1 MSTTGLNSAF
11 EALRRDLLAEEGPR
25 ISTMRNYRFAI
36 LPYRPEAEFEVRRKV
51 RQLSDELKARGWSVL
66 DISLHRLLLQ
76 RLKSLDSSDLQRLME
91 TEKRQYKSNPEKAL
105 NRVKD
110 QVGGLI
116 GGEDGLAADLVRII
130 DEFAETQPHDPEK
143 TLIWIKRV
151 GALYPFYRS
160 STLLKHLDGKTRQ
173 IPVVLLYPGEQRDKT
188 ALSFMGEFEPDRDY
202 RPRIY
207 ASETF

>member
-1 MSTTGLNSAF
+1 MSATGLAVAF
-11 EALRRDLLAEEGPR
+11 EALKRDLLTEEGPR

-36 LPYRPEAEFEVRRKV
+36 LPYAPESEFDLRRRVRT
-51 RQLSDELKARGWSVL
+51 LSDDLKLQGWEVL
-66 DISLHRLLLQ
+66 EISMHRLFLQ
-76 RLKSLDSSDLQRLME
+76 RLKGLEAGLLERLIE
-91 TEKRQYKSNPEKAL
+91 TEKRQYERQSERAL

-110 QVGGLI
+110 QVGQMVS
-116 GGEDGLAADLVRII
+116 GEEGLAADVVRII
-130 DEFAETQPHDPEK
+130 EQFAETQPHDTEK

-173 IPVVLLYPGEQRDKT
+173 IPVVLLYPGKQKDKT
-188 ALSFMGEFEPDRDY
+188 ALSFMDEFPPDRDY

-207 ASETF
+207 SSESF

>member
-1 MSTTGLNSAF
+1 MSATGLSHAF
-11 EALRRDLLAEEGPR
+11 EALKRDLLADEGPR

-36 LPYRPEAEFEVRRKV
+36 LPYGPEAEFDLRKRV
-51 RQLSDELKARGWSVL
+51 RQLSDDLKLRGWNVL
-66 DISLHRLLLQ
+66 EISMQRLFLQ
-76 RLKSLDSSDLQRLME
+76 RLKGVESLDKLIA
-91 TEKRQYKSNPEKAL
+91 TEKRQFERDPERAL

-110 QVGGLI
+110 QVGKLI
-116 GGEDGLAADLVRII
+116 SGEEGLAADVVRII
-130 DEFAETQPHDPEK
+130 EQFADTQPHDTEK

-173 IPVVLLYPGEQRDKT
+173 IPVVLLYPGVQRDKT
-188 ALSFMGEFEPDRDY
+188 ALSFMDEFEPDRDY

-207 ASETF
+207 SSEAF